1 MRILQV
7 EDEPL
12 AARMIAKGLKEQGYA
27 VDTASDAEEAGY
39 KVAISDYDLVILD
52 IVLPGADGFSICQ
65 KLRKAGFASPILML
79 TGRDAVS
86 DRVRGLDVGADDYLT
101 KPFEYT
107 ELLAR
112 VRALLRRQSR
122 PYVEVIEVGDLVI
135 DLKARTATRANR
147 PLALTAKEYA
157 ILAYLASRKGQL
169 VSREDISEHVW
180 DENYD
185 AFSNIIEVYILRLR
199 KKIDA
204 GNELKLLRTRRRD
217 GYILTSDP
225 MESENQDADVTRH
238 K

>member
-12 AARMIAKGLKEQGYA
+12 AAKMLAKGLREQGYS
-27 VDTASDAEEAGY
+27 VDTASNGEEADY
-39 KVAISDYDLVILD
+39 KVAISDYDLIILD
-52 IVLPGADGFSICQ
+52 LVLPGVDGFRVCDGI
-65 KLRKAGFASPILML
+65 RKSGFRGPILML

-101 KPFEYT
+101 KPFEYS

-122 PYVEVIEVGDLVI
+122 PYVNMIDVGDLVI
-135 DLKARTATRANR
+135 DLNARTATRSNR
-147 PLALTAKEYA
+147 DLQLTSKEFS
-157 ILAYLASRKGQL
+157 ILAYLASRKGQF
-169 VSREDISEHVW
+169 VSRADISEHVW

-199 KKIDA
+199 RKIDA
-204 GNELKLLRTRRRD
+204 GHELKLLRTRRRE
-217 GYILTSDP
+217 GYVLTSEP
-225 MESENQDADVTRH
+225 MASETQNL
-238 K
+238 